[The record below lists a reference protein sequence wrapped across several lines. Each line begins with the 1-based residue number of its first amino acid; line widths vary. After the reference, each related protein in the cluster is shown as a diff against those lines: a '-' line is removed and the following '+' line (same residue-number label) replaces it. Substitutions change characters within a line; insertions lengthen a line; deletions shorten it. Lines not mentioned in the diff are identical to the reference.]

1 MKLYAKPNDLDRSM
15 VLLFT
20 KPSPR
25 DYRVIAQ
32 FRRDEIPSNDLN
44 EAFDN
49 GEIVEFDLI
58 LKKRHHTYDTLE
70 IA

>member
-20 KPSPR
+20 KPSR
-25 DYRVIAQ
+25 QDYRVIAQ
-32 FRRDEIPSNDLN
+32 FRRDEIRFEDLDD
-44 EAFDN
+44 AFDN
-49 GEIVEFDLI
+49 GEIVEFDLV
-58 LKKRHHTYDTLE
+58 LKKRHYTYDTLE

>member
-1 MKLYAKPNDLDRSM
+1 MRVYAKTNDLDRSM

-20 KPSPR
+20 HPNPT

-32 FRRDEIPSNDLN
+32 FRRDEIPSDVL
-44 EAFDN
+44 EDAFEN
-49 GEIVEFDLI
+49 GEIVEFDLV
-58 LKKRHHTYDTLE
+58 LKKRHHTYDSLE